1 MSRLLAA
8 SEDYLAIRRTMGF
21 KLEPHGRLLADLVA
35 HLDAL
40 GQETITV
47 TAVLAWATS
56 RVGYPKQWAFRLTV
70 ARGFAGYLR
79 ALDGVS
85 EIPSADLLPRDR
97 TRVAPYLYCDE
108 ELRAVMVATERIDT
122 PQRAAAYRALI
133 GLLAVTG
140 ARIGEAAALD
150 RDDVNVNAGCVTIR
164 AGKWGAAREL
174 PLHPTT
180 VLALD
185 DYARQRDGWFPEAAD
200 PAFFLS
206 ARGRRVHIG
215 HFREMFNALSTEVG
229 IRPLEGRRQ
238 PRLHDIR
245 HTVAVATLIDWYRD
259 PDVDVAA
266 RIPRLSSYLGHAAPK
281 STYWYLQAA
290 PELLALAA
298 QRLEPAEVNR

>member
-8 SEDYLAIRRTMGF
+8 SEDYLAIRRAMGF
-21 KLEPHGRLLADLVA
+21 KLEAHGRLLADLVA

-40 GQETITV
+40 GQNTITV
-47 TAVLAWATS
+47 PAVLDWATS
-56 RVGYPKQWAFRLTV
+56 RREYPKQWAFRLTV

-79 ALDGVS
+79 GLDGVS
-85 EIPSADLLPRDR
+85 EIPSTDLLPRDR
-97 TRVAPYLYCDE
+97 TRVEPYLYSDE
-108 ELRAVMVATERIDT
+108 ELGAVMAETERIAT

-140 ARIGEAAALD
+140 ARIGEAVALD
-150 RDDVNVNAGCVTIR
+150 RDDVDLDAGCATIR
-164 AGKWGAAREL
+164 AGKWSAAREL

-180 VLALD
+180 VQALD
-185 DYARQRDGWFPEAAD
+185 EYARQRDSWFLAAMD

-206 ARGRRVHIG
+206 THGRRVHIG
-215 HFREMFNALSTEVG
+215 HFRETFNALCTEVG

-238 PRLHDIR
+238 PRIHDIR
-245 HTVAVATLIDWYRD
+245 HSMAVATLIDWYRD

-298 QRLEPAEVNR
+298 GRLEEAEVNR